1 MEFEIDSPIRNTHGA
16 GVRRNRLRAAV
27 ATAVAAGALI
37 AIGPVTAGAQSISDL
52 NSKIANAQSQ
62 AQSMSADVQAKAD
75 QVAAAQQQAAAA
87 AQKEAQ
93 LSSLLAQGQQR
104 SAELATKVEQTQA
117 HLQRVRADLHRA
129 LRALQARLVDIYKS
143 GSPNAA
149 EILLNAH
156 GFRDLANR
164 AEMVG
169 RIENSDAD
177 LAKRVRSLRNQVK
190 DALASV
196 REAKAQQD
204 AYNARVSDARDQ
216 IAAVRSNAEQ
226 QAAQLDAAR
235 QQEQAAIATLQSN
248 VSSWENQVQQI
259 QAAQAAAAQQ
269 AQQSQQAAA
278 ASAQQTVSNWVGQW
292 AIPQAIVMCESGG
305 NFHAVNP
312 SSGAGGAYQIL
323 PSTWRLYGGSGAPQN
338 ASPSAQSNIAAQI
351 WADSGPSAWACA
363 Q

>member
-1 MEFEIDSPIRNTHGA
+1 
-16 GVRRNRLRAAV
+16 
-27 ATAVAAGALI
+27 
-37 AIGPVTAGAQSISDL
+37 
-52 NSKIANAQSQ
+52 
-62 AQSMSADVQAKAD
+62 MSADVQAKAD

-87 AQKEAQ
+87 AQREAQ
-93 LSSLLAQGQQR
+93 LSSLLAEGQQR
-104 SAELATKVEQTQA
+104 SAELAAKVEQTQA
-117 HLQRVRADLHRA
+117 HLQRARAHLKRA
-129 LRALQARLVDIYKS
+129 LGALQARLVDIYKS
-143 GSPNAA
+143 GAPNAA

-164 AEMVG
+164 AEMMG

-190 DALASV
+190 DALTSV
-196 REAKAQQD
+196 RQAKAEQD

-216 IAAVRSNAEQ
+216 IAAVRANAEQ

-235 QQEQAAIATLQSN
+235 QQEQAAVATLQSN

-269 AQQSQQAAA
+269 AQEAQQAQQAQQASA
-278 ASAQQTVSNWVGQW
+278 ASAQATVANWVGNW

-305 NFHAVNP
+305 NFNAVNP

-323 PSTWRLYGGSGAPQN
+323 PSTWRLYGGSGAPQD
-338 ASPSAQSNIAAQI
+338 ASPSAQSNVAAQI